1 MLRTGVSQIQDQIPG
16 RTEANFY
23 FDSWNMKG
31 VNDWKI
37 KQGGNEN
44 EINEGGESGKE
55 GGLSW
60 PPPHSSGLKSTSG
73 CLKSTSSLVQFFSD
87 YFANPQYLQI
97 QTSHP

>member
-37 KQGGNEN
+37 KQGGIEN
-44 EINEGGESGKE
+44 DIDEGGESGKE
-55 GGLSW
+55 GGLLWPEWSW
-60 PPPHSSGLKSTSG
+60 G
-73 CLKSTSSLVQFFSD
+73 CLNSTLSLV
-87 YFANPQYLQI
+87 
-97 QTSHP
+97 